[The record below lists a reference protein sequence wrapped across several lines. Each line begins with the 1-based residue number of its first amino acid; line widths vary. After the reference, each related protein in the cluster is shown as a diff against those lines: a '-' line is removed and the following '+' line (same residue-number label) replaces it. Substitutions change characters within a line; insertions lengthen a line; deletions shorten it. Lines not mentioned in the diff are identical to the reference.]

1 MTVPE
6 CCDSLVCDELFEE
19 INFHDT
25 YILWYWKVHMSCRLF
40 VLLWLWYKTAHCGS
54 DCKSFYWASF
64 AEITQRGGDLSDC
77 DRSLNNSKNK
87 YNDE

>member
-1 MTVPE
+1 MIHTYYDTGRFIWVA
-6 CCDSLVCDELFEE
+6 VALF
-19 INFHDT
+19 
-25 YILWYWKVHMSCRLF
+25 
-40 VLLWLWYKTAHCGS
+40 WLWYKTAHCGS

-64 AEITQRGGDLSDC
+64 AEITQHGGDLSDC